1 MARPAHQWDTSG
13 IKHMKI
19 EDEVLPASNVAPI
32 LDHMEAERYVES
44 LKKFDIADVGTTQWM
59 EQHRKFEKLN
69 VQAHQN
75 AMTNSDE
82 FVLES
87 FLTFNKLDTLLHDL
101 LLIEIRK
108 ESVYPL
114 LLDSLTGRNNM
125 RLYFILYHE
134 ATLINLLEVFMYYRH
149 VCEAGGEKFLELVDY
164 VGRKLTRLNNTSYEF
179 RQQDVDPDEVGATAE
194 SAKSF
199 AAALEARTPAEE
211 LKKHFMDI
219 ELRICISTV
228 SIARFLSEHADAMPL
243 SVVSRITDTHD
254 FLLLFVPLIENPPWT
269 RRLSNGK
276 WQKLVDHK
284 WTEVK
289 PIDLLKVTKLEGQ
302 PWLAVY
308 YLLAKDV
315 FRERYYL
322 NSFRKNQLLRVRKY
336 INELMLDQ
344 LPFLADIQRYMDEL
358 SVTEVPEPTSLGN
371 SVFLFQQV
379 AVMREA
385 IQKGKKWP
393 EVAQQQIE
401 TVFTMT
407 DKNDKDL
414 LMMADL
420 YSDDVGDATLE
431 TDPAA

>member
-13 IKHMKI
+13 VKHMKI

-44 LKKFDIADVGTTQWM
+44 LKKFDISEVGTSQWM

-69 VQAHQN
+69 IQAHQN
-75 AMTNSDE
+75 AMTNSEE
-82 FVLES
+82 FILAS

-101 LLIEIRK
+101 LLIEIWK

-114 LLDSLTGRNNM
+114 LLETLAGRNNM

-179 RQQDVDPDEVGATAE
+179 RQHDVDLDDVGMTAE

-199 AAALEARTPAEE
+199 AATLEARSPEEE

-219 ELRICISTV
+219 ELRICISAV

-269 RRLSNGK
+269 RRLNSGK

-289 PIDLLKVTKLEGQ
+289 PIDLLKITKLEGQ

-308 YLLAKDV
+308 YLLAKEV

-358 SVTEVPEPTSLGN
+358 AVTEVPEPTSLGN

-393 EVAQQQIE
+393 EVAQLQIE

-420 YSDDVGDATLE
+420 YSDDLGDATVD
-431 TDPAA
+431 TD